1 MVKNAQRWTY
11 IQHEIIITRSYYLRM
26 SINCPINCRDMTFDL
41 YWWNLI
47 WGQRIEEGKFIIVKQ
62 KWITPHQSLSAETKQ
77 KKYHDGQEY
86 QNQDWIEF
94 IYWVNQD
101 SVPRFFITSC
111 SISARAHR
119 QNSWWYNTFGT
130 ESWWRVYLNE
140 PHVEGSGGRGPLEHS
155 MDLVKDKNFMLALDV
170 LAQDRRYRVSQNTVK
185 TRNTDVN
192 VQCFFLYNLCK
203 YSFIFS
209 NTWYLK
215 MAELMTFLLFCFS
228 ISSYY
233 RMVRFKGPDRTTAI
247 V

>member
-1 MVKNAQRWTY
+1 MPNKLSRHDIWSILMKSHLRTEDWGREICHRKTEMNNPPPIPKCRNKKKN
-11 IQHEIIITRSYYLRM
+11 
-26 SINCPINCRDMTFDL
+26 
-41 YWWNLI
+41 
-47 WGQRIEEGKFIIVKQ
+47 
-62 KWITPHQSLSAETKQ
+62 
-77 KKYHDGQEY
+77 YHDGQEY

-130 ESWWRVYLNE
+130 ESWWGVYLNE

-185 TRNTDVN
+185 TKNTDVN

>member
-26 SINCPINCRDMTFDL
+26 SINCRINCRDMTFDL

-47 WGQRIEEGKFIIVKQ
+47 WGREICHRKTEMNNPPPPIPKCRNK
-62 KWITPHQSLSAETKQ
+62 K

-130 ESWWRVYLNE
+130 ESWWGVYLNE
-140 PHVEGSGGRGPLEHS
+140 SHVEGSGGRGPLEHS

-170 LAQDRRYRVSQNTVK
+170 LAQDRRYWVSQNTVK
-185 TRNTDVN
+185 TRNTDVS
-192 VQCFFLYNLCK
+192 VQCFFFITPLPMFIYILK
-203 YSFIFS
+203 YLISEDGRAYDIFVV
-209 NTWYLK
+209 
-215 MAELMTFLLFCFS
+215 LFFY
-228 ISSYY
+228 IL
-233 RMVRFKGPDRTTAI
+233 VLTDGK